1 MKKSHFQL
9 KEQPKILKLNFDG
22 NPNYK
27 NKKSTSLEL
36 EIDTKFEKNDE
47 LQEAVVFLHIKI
59 NDKEL
64 NEKIPFY
71 LEAMITGSFVWKNE
85 SDEIINNFLETNA
98 PSILLSFMRP
108 VISNIITY
116 AGYPPYLIPFLDLRK
131 N

>member
-36 EIDTKFEKNDE
+36 EIDTKFEKNEE

-85 SDEIINNFLETNA
+85 SDEIINNFLEANA

-116 AGYPPYLIPFLDLRK
+116 AGYSPYLIPFLDLRK
-131 N
+131 

>member
-1 MKKSHFQL
+1 M
-9 KEQPKILKLNFDG
+9 
-22 NPNYK
+22 
-27 NKKSTSLEL
+27 EL
-36 EIDTKFEKNDE
+36 EIDTKFEKNEE

-85 SDEIINNFLETNA
+85 SDEIINNFLEANA

-116 AGYPPYLIPFLDLRK
+116 AGYSPYLIPFLDLRK
-131 N
+131 